1 MSSQQSNLTLT
12 LAASVNAATLGP
24 KVIMF
29 TLNAVSDELGQAAA
43 ELGVDSVREIAV
55 EGRLSRRR
63 DIVRL
68 SAKVRAVVV
77 QTCVV
82 SLEPVESVIETELKR
97 SFGTVEVEN
106 TEIDIDPLSE
116 DPPEPLENGAVPVG
130 NCVIEQILL
139 EIDPYPRKQ
148 GLDFVDIVEEEED
161 DTGTGKPESPFAA
174 LATLKDKLN

>member
-1 MSSQQSNLTLT
+1 MSGQESRLQLT

-24 KVIMF
+24 KVTLF
-29 TLNAVSDELGQAAA
+29 TLNATPDELGPAAE
-43 ELGVDSVREIAV
+43 ELGVDAVREIAV
-55 EGRLSRRR
+55 DGRLSRRR

-68 SAKVRAVVV
+68 SAKVRAVVR

-97 SFGTVEVEN
+97 SFGAVEEEDG
-106 TEIDIDPLSE
+106 EIDIDPLSE
-116 DPPEPLENGAVPVG
+116 DPPEPLENGGVTVG
-130 NCVIEQILL
+130 NCIIEQILL

-148 GLDFVDIVEEEED
+148 GLDFVDIVENEED
-161 DTGTGKPESPFAA
+161 DTGTGKPASPFAA

>member
-1 MSSQQSNLTLT
+1 MSGQETR
-12 LAASVNAATLGP
+12 LALALSASVNAATLGP
-24 KVIMF
+24 KVMMF
-29 TLNAVSDELGQAAA
+29 DLNAAPDELARAAE
-43 ELGVDSVREIAV
+43 ELGVDAVCSISV

-82 SLEPVESVIETELKR
+82 SLEPVESIIETDLKR
-97 SFGTVEVEN
+97 SFGTVEAEN

-130 NCVIEQILL
+130 NCIIEQILL

-161 DTGTGKPESPFAA
+161 DTGSGKPASPFAA

>member
-1 MSSQQSNLTLT
+1 MSSPENRLALT
-12 LAASVNAATLGP
+12 LASSVNAATLGP

-29 TLNAVSDELGQAAA
+29 TLSAAPDELGQAAE
-43 ELGVDSVREIAV
+43 ELGVDSVREIEV
-55 EGRLSRRR
+55 EGRMSRRR

-68 SAKVRAVVV
+68 SAKVRAIVV

-97 SFGTVEVEN
+97 SFGAVEEDSG
-106 TEIDIDPLSE
+106 EIDIDPLSE
-116 DPPEPLENGAVPVG
+116 DPPEPMENGAVPVG
-130 NCVIEQILL
+130 NCIIEQILL

-148 GLDFVDIVEEEED
+148 GLEFVDIVEDDED
-161 DTGTGKPESPFAA
+161 DTGTGKPASPFAA